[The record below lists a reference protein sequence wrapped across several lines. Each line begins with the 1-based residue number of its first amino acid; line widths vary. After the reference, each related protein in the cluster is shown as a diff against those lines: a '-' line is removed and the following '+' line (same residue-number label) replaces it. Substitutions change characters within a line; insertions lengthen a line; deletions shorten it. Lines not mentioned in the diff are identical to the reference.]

1 MTDRLLVVED
11 DPDIIALLKVNL
23 AELGLPIDYFSD
35 GAQACHAALNND
47 YLLMLLDI
55 MLPHVSGLEI
65 CRQVRHAKPEQAII
79 ILTAKS
85 SEIDHV
91 VGLELGADDYMT
103 KPFSIPELQARM
115 RAQIRK
121 AQCMA
126 KYIQDKR
133 HQRAIDDVLTYKT
146 LSVFPS
152 QRKVILDDT
161 ILELTA
167 TEFDLLHHLMAHA
180 GQVFSR
186 NQLLESVWGY
196 THSGY
201 EHTVN
206 STMNRLR
213 GKIEHN
219 PTHPQ
224 FLQTVW
230 GVGYKFNA

>member
-11 DPDIIALLKVNL
+11 DQDIIALLKVNL

-35 GAQACHAALNND
+35 GALACQAALNND
-47 YLLMLLDI
+47 YILMLLDI
-55 MLPHVSGLEI
+55 MLPNVNGLDI
-65 CRQVRHAKPEQAII
+65 CRQVRQAKPEQAILM
-79 ILTAKS
+79 LTAKS
-85 SEIDHV
+85 SEVDRV
-91 VGLELGADDYMT
+91 LGLELGADDYLT

-126 KYIQDKR
+126 KHIVENK
-133 HQRAIDDVLTYKT
+133 HNVTKHDVLISEALHVY
-146 LSVFPS
+146 PS
-152 QRKVILDDT
+152 QRKVQLGDT
-161 ILELTA
+161 TIELTA
-167 TEFDLLHHLMAHA
+167 TEFDLLHHLMVHA

-213 GKIEHN
+213 SKIEDN
-219 PTHPQ
+219 PTQPHY
-224 FLQTVW
+224 LQTVW